1 MNIGL
6 RRFRISGRRAK
17 ILLFPLAIVALTV
30 PFTAWSQSSDQ
41 PHIVPRRRPAPK
53 PSPQTAAG
61 ADELGLDPGTGRLRT
76 TVDFVLVPTTVMDAM
91 NRPVTDLVESDFAVL
106 EDGKPQRIRAFSKED
121 QPISVG
127 ILLDYSASMANKFV
141 FECAALDQFAKN
153 ANPLD
158 DYFVI
163 AFSDIPHLI
172 ADSTQSIDDLQDK
185 LALAVPSGN
194 TSLLDAIYLGLK
206 KLRSAQYQRRALV
219 IISDGGDNHSYY
231 NSKVIRRLAEES
243 DVLIYSIGLFDNMPV
258 PLFKTIEEK
267 LGKRVLTE
275 ITDATGG
282 RTIAA
287 DHREKL
293 PEIAAAISQ
302 ELREQY
308 LLGYRPSRMSH
319 DGKWRKITVR
329 VSAREGLAPL
339 RAYYKRGY
347 IASDKSQD

>member
-1 MNIGL
+1 MDVLL
-6 RRFRISGRRAK
+6 RLFDSGRRAK
-17 ILLFPLAIVALTV
+17 LVLYPILSVVLAFPFAG
-30 PFTAWSQSSDQ
+30 WSQSSDQ
-41 PHIVPRRRPAPK
+41 AHIAPQPRPTPK
-53 PSPQTAAG
+53 ASSSDKAG
-61 ADELGLDPGTGRLRT
+61 GSDESVLDLRTDRLRAS
-76 TVDFVLVPTTVMDAM
+76 VDFVLVPTTVMDAT
-91 NRPVTDLVESDFAVL
+91 NRPVTELAAGDFAVF
-106 EDGKPQRIRAFSKED
+106 EDGKPQRIQVFSRED

-127 ILLDYSASMANKFV
+127 ILLDYSASMANKFL
-141 FECAALDQFAKN
+141 FEREAVNQFVRN
-153 ANPLD
+153 AHPSD

-172 ADSTQSIDDLQDK
+172 ADTTQSIDDLQDK
-185 LALAVPSGN
+185 LALAVPAGN
-194 TSLLDAIYLGLK
+194 TSLLDAIYLGVK

-231 NSKVIRRLAEES
+231 NSKAIRKLAEES

-258 PLFKTIEEK
+258 PVFKTIEEK
-267 LGKRVLTE
+267 LGKRLLTE

-293 PEIAAAISQ
+293 PEIAAAVSR

-308 LLGYRPSRMSH
+308 VLGYRPSSMTH

-329 VSAREGLAPL
+329 VFSPSSSASPL
-339 RAYYKRGY
+339 HAYYKQGY
-347 IASDKSQD
+347 IASEN

>member
-6 RRFRISGRRAK
+6 RFFVFGRWAT
-17 ILLFPLAIVALTV
+17 IFFSPLAIVALSV
-30 PFTAWSQSSDQ
+30 PSVVWSQSNDQ
-41 PHIVPRRRPAPK
+41 PYIVPRPRPAPK
-53 PSPQTAAG
+53 PPSDAISTGEPV
-61 ADELGLDPGTGRLRT
+61 LDPGTGRVRT
-76 TVDFVLVPTTVMDAM
+76 TADFVLVPTTVMDAM
-91 NRPVTDLVESDFAVL
+91 NRPVTDLVEGDFAL
-106 EDGKPQRIRAFSKED
+106 FEDGILQRIQYFSKED
-121 QPISVG
+121 QPISIG

-141 FECAALDQFAKN
+141 FERTAVEQFARN

-163 AFSDIPHLI
+163 AFSDVPHLI
-172 ADSTQSIDDLQDK
+172 ADTTQSIDDLQDK
-185 LALAVPSGN
+185 LALAVPAGN

-206 KLRSAQYQRRALV
+206 KLRSAQYHRRALV

-231 NSKVIRRLAEES
+231 NSKVIRKLAEES

-287 DHREKL
+287 DHRERL
-293 PEIAAAISQ
+293 PEIAAAVSQ

-308 LLGYRPSRMSH
+308 VLGYRPSTVSH
-319 DGKWRKITVR
+319 DSKWRKISVR
-329 VSAREGLAPL
+329 VSAPEGVAAPL
-339 RAYYKRGY
+339 HTYNKPGY
-347 IASDKSQD
+347 IAVER